1 MSTGGGRTGPS
12 PLAAL
17 KAKADALM
25 ARGQA
30 ADARSLYAQIC
41 AVNRQDVDSR
51 VKLALAHREVGDFA
65 AAEKEARRAVKA
77 QPGLFLGY
85 YALGLALHSRGQAP
99 EAVRAYRTAAKLQ
112 PRFPDTHYLLGIAL
126 HEIGRLADAADA
138 FEAALRERPNYLQ
151 ALSGLAAVRLLQGQ
165 WKEAEGLL
173 RNALQLD
180 PNAPEALVNLG
191 ALRVKGEAVDEAM
204 ELYRRAAELAPG
216 RLDIQAQIASLLEK
230 QGRWDEAKAA
240 LDAVPGVEREPEAAM
255 VLARIARRERR
266 YADGVAVLEQARSAA
281 DRFLAG
287 EAEILTGQ
295 LLDQLGETDS
305 AFAHLTA
312 GNANVAMAMGVD
324 LTQPPAY
331 LEDVALARS
340 FLTPGLV
347 QSRAASTD
355 GPPAP
360 VFLIGF
366 PRSGTTLLE
375 QVLDSHPQIQT
386 MEERPVIPA
395 VRERFLEMAAEGAT
409 LETLTAEQVADLRAY
424 YFETLDG
431 YVTRRP
437 DAVFVD
443 KLPLNTVW
451 AHLIWRI
458 FPDARFIL
466 ALRHPLDVC
475 LGCFMQHFAINT
487 AMSSFLS
494 LPNTAATYA
503 AVMGLWRDIVDALPL
518 SAHTVR
524 YEDVVDDLPGQAAA
538 LLSFLDLPWDPAVLD
553 PGRTARGKS
562 IVNTPSYHQVS
573 QPIYRQAAYRWRR
586 YDQHLTAIT
595 PTVAPFVALFGY
607 D

>member
-1 MSTGGGRTGPS
+1 MAGGRAGE
-12 PLAAL
+12 
-17 KAKADALM
+17 
-25 ARGQA
+25 ARP
-30 ADARSLYAQIC
+30 LYAQIC
-41 AVNRQDVDSR
+41 TVNRQDVDSS

-77 QPGLFLGY
+77 RPGLFLGH
-85 YALGLALHSRGQAP
+85 YALGLALHSKGDP
-99 EAVRAYRTAAKLQ
+99 EGAVRAYQTAVTLQ
-112 PRFPDTHYLLGIAL
+112 PRFPDTHYLLGVAL

-138 FEAALRERPNYLQ
+138 YLAALRERPNYMQ
-151 ALSGLAAVRLLQGQ
+151 AMSGLAAVRLLQGQ
-165 WKEAEGLL
+165 WKEAEALL
-173 RNALQLD
+173 RGALQLD
-180 PNAPEALVNLG
+180 PNSPETLVNLG
-191 ALRVKGEAVDEAM
+191 ALRVKADAVDEAM
-204 ELYRRAAELAPG
+204 ALYRRAADLAPH
-216 RLDIQAQIASLLEK
+216 RLDILAQIASLLEK

-240 LDAVPGVEREPEAAM
+240 LQATPGVELEPEAAM
-255 VLARIARRERR
+255 VIARIARRERR
-266 YADGVAVLEQARSAA
+266 YADGVVALEHARDAVDS
-281 DRFLAG
+281 FLAG
-287 EAEILTGQ
+287 EAQILTGQ
-295 LLDQLGETDS
+295 LLDQLGDTDG

-312 GNANVAMAMGVD
+312 GNAKVAAAMGVD

-340 FLTPGLV
+340 FLTPGLARSQV
-347 QSRAASTD
+347 EMRED
-355 GPPAP
+355 PPSP

-395 VRERFLEMAAEGAT
+395 VRQRFLTMAAGGAD
-409 LETLTAEQVADLRAY
+409 LESLSADQVAELRAF
-424 YFETLDG
+424 YFKTLDG
-431 YVTRRP
+431 YVKRRP
-437 DAVFVD
+437 GAIFVD

-458 FPDARFIL
+458 FPDARFVL

-503 AVMGLWRDIVDALPL
+503 AVMGLWRDTAAALPL
-518 SAHTVR
+518 RTHTVR
-524 YEDVVDDLPGQAAA
+524 YEDVVDDLPTQAAS
-538 LLSFLDLPWDPAVLD
+538 LLRFLELPWDDAVMD
-553 PGRTARGKS
+553 PGRTARDKS

-573 QPIYRQAAYRWRR
+573 QPIYRHATYRWRR
-586 YDQHLTAIT
+586 YEAHLAAI
-595 PTVAPFVALFGY
+595 APVVQPFADVFGY